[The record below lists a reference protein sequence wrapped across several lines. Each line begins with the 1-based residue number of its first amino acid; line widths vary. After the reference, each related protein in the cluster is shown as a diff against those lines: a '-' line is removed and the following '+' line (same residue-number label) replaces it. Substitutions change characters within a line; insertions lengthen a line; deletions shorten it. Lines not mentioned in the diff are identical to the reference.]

1 MAKEANQAELRES
14 DVDPNPLVQ
23 FQRWYQ
29 EVLQAGIVEPTAMA
43 LATASSDGVP
53 SARMV
58 LLKGLDQRGFVFFTN
73 YESPKGKDLA
83 ENPRAALLFWWGVF
97 QRQIRISG
105 TIERVSA
112 AESDEY
118 FRTRP
123 VGSRLGAVASK
134 QSTVLASRAALEQQV
149 EKLRATYSDR
159 NVPRPDWW
167 GGYRIAPS
175 VIEFWQ
181 GRQDRLHDRLRYTKK
196 NDRWIIE
203 RLSP

>member
-1 MAKEANQAELRES
+1 MAKETNQAELRES

-23 FQRWYQ
+23 FQRWYD
-29 EVLQAGIVEPTAMA
+29 EVLKAGMVEPTAMA
-43 LATASSDGVP
+43 LATASSHGVP

-58 LLKGLDQRGFVFFTN
+58 LLKGFDQRGFVFFTN
-73 YESPKGKDLA
+73 YESPKGRDLA

-112 AESDEY
+112 AESDGY

-134 QSTVLASRAALEQQV
+134 QSAVLASRAALEQQV
-149 EKLRATYSDR
+149 EQLRATYTDGK
-159 NVPRPDWW
+159 VPRPGWW
-167 GGYRIAPS
+167 GGYRVAPS
-175 VIEFWQ
+175 VIEFWE
-181 GRQDRLHDRLRYTKK
+181 GREDRLHDRIRYTRK